1 MTITKEKIHVVTS
14 VERKRK
20 WSPEEKK
27 AIVQETYQPGMTV
40 SLIARRYDISPS
52 QLFYWRRLMEEGG
65 MKGISSQDEV
75 VPKSQF
81 KELERRLRE
90 TERVLGKK
98 TLENEILREAVK
110 LAQEKKLIS
119 RQPLPGVENFPPEQ

>member
-1 MTITKEKIHVVTS
+1 
-14 VERKRK
+14 
-20 WSPEEKK
+20 
-27 AIVQETYQPGMTV
+27 
-40 SLIARRYDISPS
+40 
-52 QLFYWRRLMEEGG
+52 MEDGA

-75 VPKSQF
+75 VPKSQL
-81 KELERRLRE
+81 KELEKRLRE

-119 RQPLPGVENFPPEQ
+119 RQPLPGVENFLSEP

>member
-1 MTITKEKIHVVTS
+1 
-14 VERKRK
+14 
-20 WSPEEKK
+20 
-27 AIVQETYQPGMTV
+27 
-40 SLIARRYDISPS
+40 
-52 QLFYWRRLMEEGG
+52 MEDGA

-75 VPKSQF
+75 VPKSQL
-81 KELERRLRE
+81 KELEKRLRE

-119 RQPLPGVENFPPEQ
+119 RQPLSGVENFLSEP

>member
-1 MTITKEKIHVVTS
+1 
-14 VERKRK
+14 
-20 WSPEEKK
+20 
-27 AIVQETYQPGMTV
+27 
-40 SLIARRYDISPS
+40 
-52 QLFYWRRLMEEGG
+52 MEDGG

-81 KELERRLRE
+81 KELEKRLRE

-119 RQPLPGVENFPPEQ
+119 RQPLPGVENFPSEQ